1 MSEPYTLGTSV
12 TIFIVITL
20 FYFAL
25 KTHWDKSDDK
35 GGGIGHALK
44 GVYFLLVLILQYVWN
59 FSNATYICGSSQSY
73 LNVLFYTLIPN
84 FFIFATVV
92 VVVAVMPGWL
102 APFSNTI
109 GYGFVYCMGLTKVFN
124 SLLSPGKN
132 ELITKI
138 CSDVSILINEMTTEN
153 YAKFMQTLYETDKN
167 GNVTDNSILRQDYQ
181 KYENGGPY
189 KRLFQLVD
197 LKQSIA
203 EMIWYIFAG
212 CLVISI
218 SYNSIQDI
226 ACTFTT
232 SQMRDMHS
240 DMKKKAAEQS
250 QQAKPPVLY
259 AKHN

>member
-1 MSEPYTLGTSV
+1 MSEPYTLGSSV

-20 FYFAL
+20 IYFAL
-25 KTHWDKSDDK
+25 KTYWDKSDDK
-35 GGGIGHALK
+35 GGGVGHALK
-44 GVYFLLVLILQYVWN
+44 GVYFLLVLILQYIWN
-59 FSNATYICGSSQSY
+59 FSNASYICGSSQSY

-92 VVVAVMPGWL
+92 VVIAVMPGWL

-124 SLLSPGKN
+124 SLLAPG
-132 ELITKI
+132 ESGLITKI

-153 YAKFMQTLYETDKN
+153 YAKFMKTLSDDKILVKNYEKSDA
-167 GNVTDNSILRQDYQ
+167 
-181 KYENGGPY
+181 Y

-197 LKQSIA
+197 LKQSVA

-226 ACTFTT
+226 ECTFTT

-240 DMKKKAAEQS
+240 EMKKKAAEQN
-250 QQAKPPVLY
+250 QQEKPPVLY